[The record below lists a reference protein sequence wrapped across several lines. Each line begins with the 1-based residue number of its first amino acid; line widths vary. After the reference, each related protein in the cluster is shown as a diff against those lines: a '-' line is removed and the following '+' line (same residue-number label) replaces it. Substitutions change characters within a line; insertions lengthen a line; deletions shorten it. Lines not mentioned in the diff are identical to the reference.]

1 MSDYGWSRGDERE
14 GQGED
19 DTWAAVTNCNEN
31 SDVDGLRI
39 VNDGIMKVGEHCKGP
54 NAWLEAHI
62 YLQEIGN
69 LSLFS
74 SLPSLSSHCPLGSR
88 CI

>member
-19 DTWAAVTNCNEN
+19 DTWASVTNCNEN

-39 VNDGIMKVGEHCKGP
+39 VNDGIMKVGEHCEGTECM
-54 NAWLEAHI
+54 AGSA
-62 YLQEIGN
+62 YLLAGN
-69 LSLFS
+69 WQPKFIFFS
-74 SLPSLSSHCPLGSR
+74 P
-88 CI
+88 